1 MKIPTK
7 RTNRY
12 HHSPLRYPGGKSF
25 LFPLFDRLLGET
37 DMTDVV
43 YIEPFAGG
51 AGAALAL
58 LLRDKVSS
66 IVINDF
72 DRAIYSFWKSAVVE
86 SERFIDTIR
95 STPVTVPQWKKQK
108 AIYQNHRSKRFEL
121 GFATFFL
128 NRTNRSGFLAGG
140 PIGGM
145 EQKGEWKLT
154 ARYNKSGLVARIEK
168 LQAFRDRIKITNK
181 DGVELLDDYLDNKN
195 ALMYLDPPYYD
206 KGATLYMNHYRESDH
221 KLLAKKLNANASA
234 NWILT
239 YDNNP
244 VIQTLYRK
252 RRRQI
257 FSLNYNAYE
266 PRVGSE
272 LFIMSDAM

>member
-1 MKIPTK
+1 M
-7 RTNRY
+7 RY

-37 DMTDVV
+37 NMTDIV
-43 YIEPFAGG
+43 YVEPFAGG

-72 DRAIYSFWKSAVVE
+72 DRAIYSFWKSAVAE
-86 SERFIDTIR
+86 SERFIDTIH
-95 STPVTVPQWKKQK
+95 STPVAIPEWKKQK
-108 AIYQNHRSKRFEL
+108 AIYQDRRSKRFEL

-128 NRTNRSGFLAGG
+128 NRTNRSGFLAGA

-145 EQKGEWKLT
+145 DQKGKWKLT
-154 ARYNKSGLVARIEK
+154 ARYNKEGLAARIEK
-168 LQAFRDRIKITNK
+168 LQPHRDRIKITNR
-181 DGVELLDDYLDNKN
+181 DGVELLDSYLKN
-195 ALMYLDPPYYD
+195 EHAFMYLDPPYYD

-221 KLLAKKLNANASA
+221 ELLARKLNANASA

-244 VIQTLYRK
+244 VIRSLYR
-252 RRRQI
+252 RRRKQS

-266 PRVGSE
+266 SRVGRE
-272 LFIMSDAM
+272 LFIMSDTM